1 MSYSSEAN
9 RARILVVQDDPVLL
23 GLVAGS
29 LRPEG
34 HDIIEASSP
43 IDALDITPFEFQS
56 IDLVVTEV
64 NSRPITGIE
73 LAKRLNRKGIDVPML
88 FMSASRSLAG
98 VIATSLGQAAI
109 IEEPFT
115 GAELRTSV
123 RKCLASQRR
132 KLRRD

>member
-1 MSYSSEAN
+1 MESMSYSSEAN

-34 HDIIEASSP
+34 HDVIEASSP
-43 IDALDITPFEFQS
+43 IDALGITPFEFQS

-88 FMSASRSLAG
+88 FMSASHSLAG
-98 VIATSLGQAAI
+98 VIAKSLGQAAI

-115 GAELRTSV
+115 GA
-123 RKCLASQRR
+123 
-132 KLRRD
+132 